1 MACNQE
7 NKTDIVLI
15 KGPTGA
21 GKTRMLQE
29 RYQTLLQES
38 VRSDRIL
45 VLVRSRRQS
54 ILWRDN
60 IHFRRACNMRIQS
73 FFGFIQNE
81 IKKYW
86 PLISSEIEGFK
97 SGMSEPVFLTSEV
110 SQFLL
115 TKYIEDFREQGK
127 LMDITASSQRIAI
140 EGLSNLSR
148 AAAAGIKPDSIGFL
162 LSSCQTV
169 TAVRERV
176 FQEFQEVLSF
186 YVNSCRQNGYIDY
199 FTAVDIYNNCMLKKE
214 SYLERHKQETRHI
227 IADGMEDAI
236 PCEIDFLRL
245 VLDDLE
251 SGHFSF
257 STDDTFSRRQGACPE
272 YVQSVLVP
280 KCTKVIEL
288 QGSFTCSKPLFDFS
302 DSLCRYLAGKAETV
316 RQTDEDYS
324 QSGVMQAPDCAM
336 EVIQTELRSEMI
348 KSVCQRIHQLL
359 NDGFKPEDIVVLCP
373 VVDSVLEYCLKSFF
387 RNERTAV
394 VNISRTGR
402 YMDGSFSRALITL
415 ACLCHPQWEMNPPE
429 HDIANLVGMVL
440 GLDPVRSSLIAKE
453 VVSLKPFALP
463 VIESLEFRDRIGFK
477 NSDRYYFLKRWIEE
491 YREHTPV
498 PIDSFFQNA
507 FITILLNLPKVEE
520 HVNSCRLLIESSTAF
535 LKTLDSTLDDD
546 SGRAFVRMIKQGVK
560 PAETIQDLE
569 QKIYSHDLIISTPQA
584 YLASS
589 MDRKVQVWIDIWSL
603 LWYRSDV
610 EELSNP
616 YIFLPNWNAGSKWT
630 DELNEKYRLQKC
642 SVLVKRL
649 LRRCTGVVI
658 AAGSLYNQDG
668 YENDGLLGEVLD
680 EAGIRENTLMI
691 NRRKEDETQA

>member
-1 MACNQE
+1 MTDKQA
-7 NKTDIVLI
+7 NKTDVVLI

-21 GKTRMLQE
+21 GKTHMLKE
-29 RYQTLLQES
+29 RYQTLLREG

-45 VLVRSRRQS
+45 VLVRNRRQS
-54 ILWRDN
+54 ILWRDS
-60 IHFRRACNMRIQS
+60 IRFRTAANMKIQS
-73 FFGFIQNE
+73 FFGFIQGE

-86 PLISSEIEGFK
+86 PLIMSDINGFK
-97 SGMSEPVFLTSEV
+97 SGMSEPVFLTSEA

-148 AAAAGIKPDSIGFL
+148 AAAAGIKPDSIGFM
-162 LSSCQTV
+162 LSSYQTV
-169 TAVRERV
+169 TAARERV
-176 FQEFQEVLSF
+176 FREFQEVLN
-186 YVNSCRQNGYIDY
+186 YYIDSCRQNGYIDY
-199 FTAVDIYNNCMLKKE
+199 FTAVDIYNNCMLRNE
-214 SYLERHKQETRHI
+214 AYLQRLEHEIRHLI
-227 IADGMEDAI
+227 VDGIEDAT
-236 PCEIDFLRL
+236 PCEIDFIKMA
-245 VLDDLE
+245 LDNLE
-251 SGHFSF
+251 SAYISL

-272 YVQSVLVP
+272 YAGESLVP

-288 QGSFTCSKPLFDFS
+288 EGSFTCAKPFFDFS
-302 DSLCRYLAGKAETV
+302 DAVSIYLAGKGEESFRSDERNAEAV
-316 RQTDEDYS
+316 IPK
-324 QSGVMQAPDCAM
+324 APDCGM
-336 EVIQTELRSEMI
+336 EAIQTELRSEMI
-348 KSVCQRIHQLL
+348 RLVCRRIRQLL
-359 NDGFKPEDIVVLCP
+359 GNGFKPADIVVLCP

-387 RNERTAV
+387 RNERAAV
-394 VNISRTGR
+394 INISRTGR

-453 VVSLKPFALP
+453 VMSLKPFALP
-463 VIESLEFRDRIGFK
+463 VIDNLEFRDRIGFK
-477 NSDRYYFLKRWIEE
+477 NTDKYYFLKKWIEE
-491 YREHTPV
+491 YREGQPL
-498 PIDSFFQNA
+498 PIDSFFQSA
-507 FITILLNLPKVEE
+507 FITILLDLPRVEE

-535 LKTLDSTLDDD
+535 LKTLDNALDDD

-569 QKIYSHDLIISTPQA
+569 QKIYSQDLIISTPQA

-589 MDRKVQVWIDIWSL
+589 MSRKVQVWVDAWSP
-603 LWYRSDV
+603 LWYRSDI

-616 YIFLPNWNAGSKWT
+616 YIFLPNWDTGGKWT
-630 DELNEKYRLQKC
+630 GELDEKYRMQKC

-649 LRRCTGVVI
+649 LRRCPGVVI

-668 YENDGLLGEVLD
+668 YENDGVLGEVLD
-680 EAGIRENTLMI
+680 EAGIADSTLMVDW
-691 NRRKEDETQA
+691 RKGNEA